1 MPCNR
6 AASGQLVQLQGHA
19 ALLVSGIVPM
29 KDPMADR
36 LVHSLDRHLIS
47 ALGLAAVA
55 SRHCGL
61 ELLNV
66 GLERGARGL
75 VLQSLGLVHQN
86 TLLGRLNIR
95 QTKHLLRMTIYR
107 HSMPVQVI
115 IVADRTRKCKNYF
128 QIFFFFCIA
137 YGFSQKIAKD
147 FGYPHHILC
156 RKEAISML
164 TRRTDLALEAKELWE
179 EAQLP
184 QVESTE
190 ALTQGFLLNTVRVT
204 GPEGAKA
211 LGKPEGIYHTL
222 DLAALGRREEDAFP
236 RAVEA
241 LKELLSPLLPP
252 EKGEVLVVG
261 LGNRAITPDAVG
273 PKTADRV
280 LVTRH
285 LISMA
290 PEHFGD
296 FRPVAAL
303 AAGVLGTTGV
313 ESGEIVQALCR
324 KLSPKA
330 VVAVDALCARRVERL
345 CATVQLSDTG
355 ISPGSGVGNHRFS
368 LDQESLGVPVIA
380 LGVPTVVEGATLC
393 ADLLEGAGKEL
404 DPDSLKEQPGA
415 SLFVTPRDIDQR
427 VEDMAKVMGYALSLA
442 LQPELSL
449 KDLQTLVE

>member
-1 MPCNR
+1 
-6 AASGQLVQLQGHA
+6 
-19 ALLVSGIVPM
+19 M
-29 KDPMADR
+29 KDPMAGG
-36 LVHSLDRHLIS
+36 LVHGLDRHLVS

-86 TLLGRLNIR
+86 TLLGRLNVR
-95 QTKHLLRMTIYR
+95 QTKHLLRMTISG
-107 HSMPVQVI
+107 HTMPVQVI
-115 IVADRTRKCKNYF
+115 IVADRKGKSKNYF
-128 QIFFFFCIA
+128 QIFFFFCIPA
-137 YGFSQKIAKD
+137 GFPQKIGKD
-147 FGYPHHILC
+147 LGISHYILWH
-156 RKEAISML
+156 KEAARML
-164 TRRTDLALEAKELWE
+164 TRRTDLALEARELHG
-179 EAQLP
+179 EAELP
-184 QVESTE
+184 QVESRE
-190 ALTQGFLLNTVRVT
+190 ALTRGFLVNTVRIT

-236 RAVEA
+236 RAVDT
-241 LKELLSPLLPP
+241 LKELLLPLLPP

-273 PKTADRV
+273 PKAADRT

-296 FRPVAAL
+296 FRPVCAL

-324 KLSPKA
+324 MLSPRA
-330 VVAVDALCARRVERL
+330 VVAVDALCARKVERL

-368 LDQESLGVPVIA
+368 LDRESLGVPVIA
-380 LGVPTVVEGATLC
+380 LGVPTVVEGVTLC
-393 ADLLEGAGKEL
+393 ADLLESAGKEL
-404 DPDSLKEQPGA
+404 DPDTLRDLPGA

-427 VEDMAKVMGYALSLA
+427 VEDMSKVVGYALSLA
-442 LQPELSL
+442 LQPELTL
-449 KDLQTLVE
+449 KDLQALME